1 MRWGQA
7 RVAAYLF
14 FSGLQFGLANP
25 GGAQDDERLR
35 ELLYGEALF
44 YSQQQDYAAAIS
56 QLQLAEDQGLLPSS
70 PVPARLLLA
79 RMKLAYGMHLD
90 AGFDLHALPGE
101 GTTTAEK
108 NRAWYE
114 LGRAFYNKGYSGAA
128 MEALTQVQG
137 DLPEDIAGDHQLLRA
152 TLLMSLGQNREAAQ
166 ELAQWRPPPELAAYA
181 YYNRGVALLRAD
193 DHEAAVPLLEKAV
206 AMPAKTEEL
215 LALRDKA
222 RLSLGYIFAND
233 EEYRQAKEQ
242 LEEVRTQGPFSNRA
256 LLALGW
262 IDYKQGHSE
271 SALVSW
277 TQLRGRSA
285 ADPAV
290 LETLLIVPAVQRE
303 LDAIQTASQDYEAA
317 KAIYSNELDSLQ
329 EARNSVEQDSTAAL
343 LMNSKEKS
351 AHATTADRQ
360 AKRFLGPMLASRSF
374 RVIAQDHGELQ
385 SMLNSVDEGLQEID
399 ILDEVRPV
407 RQRPAAGQDQS
418 VGIPAVQE
426 PAAAAAVI
434 KPNTPGEIPAVPDS
448 GATVSQLWIEGD
460 GAAITPPPQEIPRL
474 PEVESPADRPLKP
487 LPGSDVPR
495 SRPASRPAPKAP
507 AEEIYELYKSELM
520 RLPRS
525 GDFFGRPSSGDFF
538 RRPGD
543 IEDDDYAYPD
553 APRKRRSSKRQ
564 RYGYN
569 LNQLLAPEQEENG
582 FKPAAVPVGEALRE
596 LAVALNNS
604 TRRMAQL
611 RDTSSDS
618 EDLQQQI
625 AALRAR
631 IVSLRTRI
639 ANAIELHEAYARALA
654 LEELDRRQYL
664 LEDLLQQASLELAK
678 TYDQRSDQ

>member
-1 MRWGQA
+1 MRWRRSRATTYPLLG
-7 RVAAYLF
+7 
-14 FSGLQFGLANP
+14 GLLFGLATT

-56 QLQLAEDQGLLPSS
+56 HLQLAEDQGLLPSS
-70 PVPARLLLA
+70 PENARLLLA
-79 RMKLAYGMHLD
+79 RMKLAYGMHLE
-90 AGFDLHALPGE
+90 AGFDLHALPDS
-101 GTTTAEK
+101 GTTTPEK

-137 DLPEDIAGDHQLLRA
+137 DLPEDVAGDYQLLRA

-181 YYNRGVALLRAD
+181 YYNRGIALLRAD
-193 DHEAAVPLLEKAV
+193 DRETAVPMLEKAV

-222 RLSLGYIFAND
+222 RLSLGYIFASG
-233 EEYRQAKEQ
+233 EKYRQAKKQ
-242 LEEVRTQGPFSNRA
+242 LEAVRPLGPFSNRA

-262 IDYKQGHSE
+262 IDYKQGRSE

-317 KAIYSNELDSLQ
+317 KAIYSTELDSLRQ
-329 EARNSVEQDSTAAL
+329 ARNSVEQGSSAAL
-343 LMNSKEKS
+343 LMNNKERS
-351 AHATTADRQ
+351 RHAVTDDQQT
-360 AKRFLGPMLASRSF
+360 KRFLGPMLASRSF
-374 RVIAQDHGELQ
+374 REMAQDHGELQ
-385 SMLNSVDEGLQEID
+385 FMLNSVDEGLQEID
-399 ILDEVRPV
+399 ILDGTLSPG
-407 RQRPAAGQDQS
+407 QRPAAGQDQS
-418 VGIPAVQE
+418 VATAVAQE

-434 KPNTPGEIPAVPDS
+434 SPKAPGEIATPPDS
-448 GATVSQLWIEGD
+448 GATVSQLWVEGD
-460 GAAITPPPQEIPRL
+460 GAVITPPPREIPRL

-487 LPGSDVPR
+487 LPGANVPR
-495 SRPASRPAPKAP
+495 SRPAPRPATKAP
-507 AEEIYELYKSELM
+507 AEDIYELYKSELM

-553 APRKRRSSKRQ
+553 TPRKRRSSKRQ

-569 LNQLLAPEQEENG
+569 LNQLLAPEQEEQG
-582 FKPAAVPVGEALRE
+582 FTPATVPVGEALRE

-611 RDTSSDS
+611 SDTRSDNT
-618 EDLQQQI
+618 DLQEQI

-631 IVSLRTRI
+631 IVRLRARI
-639 ANAIELHEAYARALA
+639 AHAIELHEAYARALA